1 MRRRNCDGGRRL
13 KLRQQRTANAAD
25 VVHSLRCPDVGDT
38 QSPPHTPRCYA
49 DFLTLLQHD
58 DRCFA
63 VISGGRIM
71 HPKETQYQSPAWKDR
86 RQYASANFHEAYAGC

>member
-1 MRRRNCDGGRRL
+1 M
-13 KLRQQRTANAAD
+13 LRMLFAAWG
-25 VVHSLRCPDVGDT
+25 VPDVGG
-38 QSPPHTPRCYA
+38 TPTLPRERRRYA

-63 VISGGRIM
+63 VISGGRMM
-71 HPKETQYQSPAWKDR
+71 HLKETQYQSPAWKDR